1 MAEHY
6 YTVGVHGAP
15 TPETA
20 PHGFR
25 WRAATGQR
33 WFYGDFADIP
43 ANANDQWAPLP
54 APPTEQAPP
63 RGRAQHTAFVD
74 IGLVVCEGCGAVVGD
89 TEVHDTWH
97 TNLARVST
105 SAQRAVAMTQ
115 PIGSGVKIVEQPAV
129 VDLMDALQA
138 SVDKAKAE
146 RNARLPGEA
155 TT

>member
-1 MAEHY
+1 MTEFQEGHEH
-6 YTVGVHGAP
+6 ARSALFP
-15 TPETA
+15 
-20 PHGFR
+20 
-25 WRAATGQR
+25 
-33 WFYGDFADIP
+33 D
-43 ANANDQWAPLP
+43 LP
-54 APPTEQAPP
+54 DGYR

-146 RNARLPGEA
+146 RKARLPGEEG
-155 TT
+155 